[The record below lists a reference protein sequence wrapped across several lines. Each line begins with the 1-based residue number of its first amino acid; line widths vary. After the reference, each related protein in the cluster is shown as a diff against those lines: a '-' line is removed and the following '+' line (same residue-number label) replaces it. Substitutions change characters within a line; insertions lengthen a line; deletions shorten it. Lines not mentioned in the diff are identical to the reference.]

1 METLIKNFKQ
11 VLVDFLFPRKPLD
24 ITAENLCQSAKRVEN
39 WDEKDTVVLFDYHD
53 TLPKKL
59 IWELKYKN
67 NDQAAKILAE
77 AMYAEMLLQLGDWLA
92 FENFEKPILIPT
104 PISKEKLQS
113 RGYNQIEMLISE
125 ILKLDTEGNLTSE
138 FEVVKK
144 KKDTLDQSSLKTKSD
159 RMKNLKDAFRVS
171 TPSKIKGRNIILIDD
186 VVTTGSTIKEI
197 KKVLKK
203 SGAKKVKAFVVAH

>member
-11 VLVDFLFPRKPLD
+11 VLIDFLFPRKPLD
-24 ITAENLCQSAKRVEN
+24 ITAENLCQGAKRVEN
-39 WDEKDTVVLFDYHD
+39 WDEKDTIVLFDYHD

-67 NDQAAKILAE
+67 NGQAAKILAE

-113 RGYNQIEMLISE
+113 RGYNQIEMLINE

-144 KKDTLDQSSLKTKSD
+144 KKDTLDQSSLKTKAD
-159 RMKNLKDAFRVS
+159 RMKNLRDCFKVS
-171 TPSKIKGRNIILIDD
+171 NPSKIKGRNIILIDD

>member
-1 METLIKNFKQ
+1 VETLIKNFKQ
-11 VLVDFLFPRKPLD
+11 VLIDFLFPRKPLD
-24 ITAENLCQSAKRVEN
+24 ITAENLCQGAKRVEN
-39 WDEKDTVVLFDYHD
+39 WDEKDTIVLFDYHD

-67 NDQAAKILAE
+67 NGQAAKILAE

-113 RGYNQIEMLISE
+113 RGYNQIEMLINE

-144 KKDTLDQSSLKTKSD
+144 KKDTLDQSSLKTKAD
-159 RMKNLKDAFRVS
+159 RMKNLRDCFKVS
-171 TPSKIKGRNIILIDD
+171 NPSKIKGRNIILIDD